1 MILENFTN
9 SGKFGTTAEEPFGAS
24 FLAKEL
30 VPMNYKS

>member
-1 MILENFTN
+1 MTLENFTN
-9 SGKFGTTAEEPFGAS
+9 SGKFGNIAEQPFEAS